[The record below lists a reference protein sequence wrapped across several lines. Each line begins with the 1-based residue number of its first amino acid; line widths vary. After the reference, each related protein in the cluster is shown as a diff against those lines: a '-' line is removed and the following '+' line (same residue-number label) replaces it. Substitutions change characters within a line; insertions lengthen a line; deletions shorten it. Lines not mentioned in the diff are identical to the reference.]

1 MKPIRRKCPVC
12 HQPVKVSQV
21 RTINDIKVRK
31 IYCSNCKLS
40 IRTVQKPNENEFI
53 YETWATG
60 KYTKKLDEVIQHAN
74 AR

>member
-1 MKPIRRKCPVC
+1 MKPIKRKCPIC
-12 HQPVKVSQV
+12 YMPVKVSQV
-21 RTINDIKVRK
+21 ATIKGIKVRK
-31 IYCSNCKLS
+31 LYCTKCRLS
-40 IRTVQKPNENEFI
+40 IRTVQKPNEEEYI